1 MLAKASTTKVDK
13 LQDLLLRKRA
23 LYADVTPELA
33 TRLRQL
39 RSWQAARLAQTYED
53 LKEQPRY
60 AAAVAFLSD
69 DLYGPEDPTRRDIQV
84 ERAWRYFKRVLPRST
99 LRVMESAMQLDL
111 LTTELDQKM
120 AQMLGM
126 SGLSASTYAAAY
138 RKVGRIR
145 DRRRQIALTIAVGE
159 ALDRVVGRSW
169 VSAALHAAHV
179 PAHAAGLGILQ
190 NFLQSG
196 FSAFRRMHGAQE
208 LLSAIRRRET
218 QLLQT
223 LMRGGH

>member
-1 MLAKASTTKVDK
+1 
-13 LQDLLLRKRA
+13 
-23 LYADVTPELA
+23 VTPDLA
-33 TRLRQL
+33 NRLRQL
-39 RSWQAARLAQTYED
+39 RCWQAARLARTYED
-53 LKEQPRY
+53 LRKQPRY

-99 LRVMESAMQLDL
+99 LNVMEHAMQLDL

-120 AQMLGM
+120 AQMLGTAV
-126 SGLSASTYAAAY
+126 LTASTYAAAY

-145 DRRRQIALTIAVGE
+145 ERRRQIALTIAVGE
-159 ALDRVVGRSW
+159 ALDRVVGRYW
-169 VSAALHAAHV
+169 VSAALRAAHV

-190 NFLQSG
+190 DFLERG
-196 FSAFRRMHGAQE
+196 FSAFRRMHGAKE
-208 LLSAIRRRET
+208 LLGAIRRRET

-223 LMRGGH
+223 LMRGGD